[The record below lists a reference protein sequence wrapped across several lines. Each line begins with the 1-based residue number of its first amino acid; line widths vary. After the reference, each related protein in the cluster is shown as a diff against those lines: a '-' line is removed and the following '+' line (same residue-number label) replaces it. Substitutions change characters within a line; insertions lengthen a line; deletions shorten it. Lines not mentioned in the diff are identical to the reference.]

1 MSIAFYNQKWE
12 TAISN
17 LLENVQE
24 ENFPLEENRNDKGVP
39 PILFRS
45 TTSGPTTSGSNTTE
59 DSTFAISKPTVNWR
73 TLTTRW
79 STLKNEYS

>member
-17 LLENVQE
+17 LLDNVQE
-24 ENFPLEENRNDKGVP
+24 ENFPLEENRNDKGVT

-45 TTSGPTTSGSNTTE
+45 ITSGPTTSGSNTMG
-59 DSTFAISKPTVNWR
+59 DSTFAILKLTVNWR
-73 TLTTRW
+73 MPKTRW
-79 STLKNEYS
+79 STLKSEYS